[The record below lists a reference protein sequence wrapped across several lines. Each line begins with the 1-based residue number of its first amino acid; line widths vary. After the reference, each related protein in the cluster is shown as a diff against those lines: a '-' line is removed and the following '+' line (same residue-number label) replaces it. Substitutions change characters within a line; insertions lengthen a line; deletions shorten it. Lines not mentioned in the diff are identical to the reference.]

1 MKIKVCSIKQ
11 SFYDMFDN
19 SVELEKN
26 EKRPCLVIVKLKY
39 RNISC
44 NFAIPFRS
52 NISRG
57 ATRNEYYPLP
67 PRKTTNKGKKHGLHY
82 IKMFPITKDYIR
94 KYYSENKENK
104 NDITKIE
111 KNIHLIISEAQEYL
125 KNYEDGMRY
134 NFCTDIDVIFDA
146 IYGDVGIEEQEV
158 ALTEV
163 AVTEFED

>member
-1 MKIKVCSIKQ
+1 
-11 SFYDMFDN
+11 MFDN

-39 RNISC
+39 KNTSC

-82 IKMFPITKDYIR
+82 IKMFPITKEYIR
-94 KYYSENKENK
+94 KYYSENKDNE

-111 KNIHLIISEAQEYL
+111 KNINLIVSEAQEYL
-125 KNYEDGMRY
+125 KDYENGIRY
-134 NFCTDIDVIFDA
+134 NFCTNIDIIFDK
-146 IYGDVGIEEQEV
+146 IHRDTGIEEQQI
-158 ALTEV
+158 ALAEV
-163 AVTEFED
+163 AVGKVED